1 MLSEIADQ
9 QDAGMDAEGSR
20 LLVCDDSTDQRTAL
34 SGILR
39 KRGYEV
45 DEAADGQSALRM
57 LKARVYA
64 MVLLDLQMP
73 GMDGFDVLAYA
84 QKHLPK
90 LSVVLLSGLPA
101 EDIGDGLERLP
112 AHELPPLLLKPID
125 LGQLFRVIEMSLAGE
140 LP

>member
-1 MLSEIADQ
+1 MLPEYADRHG
-9 QDAGMDAEGSR
+9 AGMDAEGSR
-20 LLVCDDSTDQRTAL
+20 LLVCDDSTDQRAAL

-45 DEAADGQSALRM
+45 DEAGDGQSALRM
-57 LKARVYA
+57 LKARGYA
-64 MVLLDLQMP
+64 MLLLDLQMP

-101 EDIGDGLERLP
+101 EEIGDGLERLP
-112 AHELPPLLLKPID
+112 RHELPPLLLKPID